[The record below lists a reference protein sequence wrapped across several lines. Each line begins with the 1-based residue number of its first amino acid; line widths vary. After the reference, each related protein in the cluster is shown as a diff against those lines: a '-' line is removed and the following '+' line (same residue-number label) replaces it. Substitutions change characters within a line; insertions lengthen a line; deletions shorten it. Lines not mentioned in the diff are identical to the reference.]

1 MTLFK
6 LILIVAAIA
15 AIWWVV
21 TSVRASRGASTTAF
35 TPVEDLTPEV
45 RQTIDAAL
53 DRGELIGAIKH
64 YRAAT
69 GAGLAR
75 VQGRRRDP
83 ALEARRMSR
92 LPLYGTQGK
101 FTFRLLAMALFGQ
114 AIILSFFALV
124 ARGNAIAD
132 GRPDDGQQL
141 LWVGLGLA
149 LLALVASG
157 LMRRPFGVTLGW
169 VVQALTWA
177 SALLVPAMI
186 GVAVVFT
193 ALWVLLLLQGSKIDR
208 IVAQREADADV
219 EAAAG
224 ATPAGD

>member
-1 MTLFK
+1 
-6 LILIVAAIA
+6 
-15 AIWWVV
+15 
-21 TSVRASRGASTTAF
+21 
-35 TPVEDLTPEV
+35 
-45 RQTIDAAL
+45 
-53 DRGELIGAIKH
+53 
-64 YRAAT
+64 
-69 GAGLAR
+69 
-75 VQGRRRDP
+75 
-83 ALEARRMSR
+83 MSR

-141 LWVGLGLA
+141 LWVGLGVA

-169 VVQALTWA
+169 LVQALTWA

-208 IVAQREADADV
+208 IVAQREADADS

>member
-1 MTLFK
+1 
-6 LILIVAAIA
+6 
-15 AIWWVV
+15 
-21 TSVRASRGASTTAF
+21 
-35 TPVEDLTPEV
+35 
-45 RQTIDAAL
+45 
-53 DRGELIGAIKH
+53 
-64 YRAAT
+64 
-69 GAGLAR
+69 
-75 VQGRRRDP
+75 
-83 ALEARRMSR
+83 MSR

-132 GRPDDGQQL
+132 DRPDDGQQL

-157 LMRRPFGVTLGW
+157 LMRRPYGVTLGW

-208 IVAQREADADV
+208 IVAQREADEEAG
-219 EAAAG
+219 AAAG
-224 ATPAGD
+224 ATPTGD

>member
-1 MTLFK
+1 
-6 LILIVAAIA
+6 
-15 AIWWVV
+15 
-21 TSVRASRGASTTAF
+21 
-35 TPVEDLTPEV
+35 
-45 RQTIDAAL
+45 
-53 DRGELIGAIKH
+53 
-64 YRAAT
+64 
-69 GAGLAR
+69 
-75 VQGRRRDP
+75 
-83 ALEARRMSR
+83 MSR

-169 VVQALTWA
+169 LVQALTWA
-177 SALLVPAMI
+177 SALLVPAMV

-193 ALWVLLLLQGSKIDR
+193 LLWVLLLLQGSKIDR
-208 IVAQREADADV
+208 IVAQREADADS

>member
-1 MTLFK
+1 
-6 LILIVAAIA
+6 
-15 AIWWVV
+15 
-21 TSVRASRGASTTAF
+21 
-35 TPVEDLTPEV
+35 
-45 RQTIDAAL
+45 
-53 DRGELIGAIKH
+53 
-64 YRAAT
+64 
-69 GAGLAR
+69 
-75 VQGRRRDP
+75 
-83 ALEARRMSR
+83 MSR

-101 FTFRLLAMALFGQ
+101 FTLRLLAMALFGQ

-132 GRPDDGQQL
+132 DRPDDGQQL

-157 LMRRPFGVTLGW
+157 MMRRPFGVTLGW
-169 VVQALTWA
+169 LVQALTWA

-208 IVAQREADADV
+208 IVAQREADADSG
-219 EAAAG
+219 AAAG

>member
-1 MTLFK
+1 
-6 LILIVAAIA
+6 
-15 AIWWVV
+15 
-21 TSVRASRGASTTAF
+21 
-35 TPVEDLTPEV
+35 
-45 RQTIDAAL
+45 
-53 DRGELIGAIKH
+53 
-64 YRAAT
+64 
-69 GAGLAR
+69 
-75 VQGRRRDP
+75 
-83 ALEARRMSR
+83 MSR

-169 VVQALTWA
+169 LVQALTWA

-193 ALWVLLLLQGSKIDR
+193 LLWVLLLLQGSKIDR
-208 IVAQREADADV
+208 IVAQREADADS

>member
-1 MTLFK
+1 
-6 LILIVAAIA
+6 
-15 AIWWVV
+15 
-21 TSVRASRGASTTAF
+21 
-35 TPVEDLTPEV
+35 
-45 RQTIDAAL
+45 
-53 DRGELIGAIKH
+53 
-64 YRAAT
+64 
-69 GAGLAR
+69 
-75 VQGRRRDP
+75 
-83 ALEARRMSR
+83 MSR

-132 GRPDDGQQL
+132 DRPDDGQQL

-149 LLALVASG
+149 LLALVTSG
-157 LMRRPFGVTLGW
+157 MMRRPFGVTLGW
-169 VVQALTWA
+169 LVQALTWA

-208 IVAQREADADV
+208 IVAQREAADSG
-219 EAAAG
+219 AAAG
-224 ATPAGD
+224 ATAAGD